1 MNTLSLNGVN
11 KHYGTKHALID
22 FDYDFTDGVYGLL
35 GPNGAGKSA
44 MMNIITQNIP
54 CDPDS
59 EILWNGEDIY
69 KLQAKYR
76 RKMGFMPQ
84 QQELYP
90 SFTATRFLGYLAALK
105 GIKREKIQSEVE
117 RVLDLV
123 ELSDNADQKLGGFS
137 GGMKQRVLIAQTLLG
152 NPRLLILD
160 EPTAGLDPKQRVITR
175 NLIASLAK
183 DKIVIISTH
192 IVSDIETI
200 ADKILLIKQG
210 ELIDEGTVPELC
222 AKVEGEHKNAFRIS
236 AHRANLKIL
245 CPNTIFTTDILSNIK
260 SYIRMVVY
268 TGFQF
273 QVGCYPTDNI
283 YLCHFTP
290 FCLTAELSI

>member
-1 MNTLSLNGVN
+1 MSILSLNGVN

-22 FDYDFTDGVYGLL
+22 FDYEFTDGVYGLL
-35 GPNGAGKSA
+35 GPNGAGKSTL
-44 MMNIITQNIP
+44 MNVITQNIP
-54 CDPDS
+54 MDRDG
-59 EILWNGEDIY
+59 EILWNGEDIST
-69 KLQAKYR
+69 LQARYR
-76 RKMGFMPQ
+76 RRIGFMPQ

-90 SFTATRFLGYLAALK
+90 SFTAARFIGYLAALK
-105 GIKREKIQSEVE
+105 GIKREKIDSEIE

-123 ELSDNADQKLGGFS
+123 ELSDCADQKLGGFS

-152 NPRLLILD
+152 NPKLLILD

-222 AKVEGEHKNAFRIS
+222 AKVEGEHKS
-236 AHRANLKIL
+236 LESL
-245 CPNTIFTTDILSNIK
+245 YMQYYGD
-260 SYIRMVVY
+260 
-268 TGFQF
+268 
-273 QVGCYPTDNI
+273 
-283 YLCHFTP
+283 
-290 FCLTAELSI
+290 E